1 MKILIKSAKI
11 YQSNSPFHLQQK
23 DLLIENGV
31 ITKIDDSIFDTADE
45 LIEANGLAVSM
56 GWVDMNVQVGDPG
69 FEHHE
74 DLTTALDAAA
84 AGGFTGIGVMP
95 NSYPVVDSKSQ
106 VEYLKNRSLN
116 HAVDVYP
123 IGAMSE
129 KAEGKNITE
138 MYDMHL
144 SGAVAFSD
152 GKQSSSN
159 ANLIKKSLLYTD
171 KFLKRI
177 MVFSEDKSIAQ
188 EGVVNESENTIHL
201 GMKVRPVLAENIEV
215 RRNIELLRYT
225 GGAMH
230 LTGVSSKESVEAI
243 RQAKEDGLNI
253 SADVAISSLVF
264 TDKDYE
270 NFDSAWKVLPILR
283 TEEDVK
289 ALVDGL
295 NDGTIDFVSSHH
307 DPKDIESKDLEFDR
321 AAFGISS
328 IETTFASYVSKGF
341 DLETLVKGLSETTRE
356 VFDMP
361 RQEIKVGEKANITL
375 FSDSLNT
382 EVSKSSMKSKSKS
395 TPFIGQSLTGKV
407 IGVINSNAIL
417 LN

>member
-1 MKILIKSAKI
+1 MKILIKNAKI
-11 YQSNSPFHLQQK
+11 YQSNTPFHLQQK
-23 DLLIENGV
+23 DVLIEKG
-31 ITKIDDSIFDTADE
+31 IISKIDDSISEEVDE
-45 LIEANGLAVSM
+45 LIESDGLSVSM
-56 GWVDMNVQVGDPG
+56 GWIDMNVQVGDPG

-74 DLTTALDAAA
+74 DLNTALNAAA

-106 VEYLKNRSLN
+106 VEYLKNRSLT
-116 HAVDVYP
+116 HPVDVYP

-159 ANLIKKSLLYTD
+159 ANLVKKSLLYTD

-201 GMKVRPVLAENIEV
+201 GMKVRPALAENIEV

-230 LTGVSSKESVEAI
+230 LTGISSKESVEAI

-253 SADVAISSLVF
+253 SADVAISSIVF

-283 TEEDVK
+283 TDEDVN
-289 ALVDGL
+289 ALIVGL

-328 IETTFASYVSKGF
+328 IETAFASYVNKGF
-341 DLETLVKGLSETTRE
+341 DIETFVKGVSETTRE
-356 VFDMP
+356 VFDMTRP
-361 RQEIKVGEKANITL
+361 EIKVGEAANLTL
-375 FSDSLNT
+375 FSDSIET
-382 EVSKSSMKSKSKS
+382 EVSVSSLKSKSKS
-395 TPFIGQSLTGKV
+395 TPFMGQSLKGKV
-407 IGVINSNAIL
+407 LGVINSNSIL

>member
-11 YQSNSPFHLQQK
+11 YQSNSPFHLHQK
-23 DLLIENGV
+23 DLLIEDGV
-31 ITKIDDSIFDTADE
+31 ITKIEDSLSESVDKIV
-45 LIEANGLAVSM
+45 EAEGLSVSM
-56 GWVDMNVQVGDPG
+56 GWIDMNVQVGDPG

-74 DLTTALDAAA
+74 DLITALDAAA

-95 NSYPVVDSKSQ
+95 NSFPVVDSKSQ
-106 VEYLKNRSLN
+106 VEYLKNRSLT
-116 HAVDVYP
+116 HTVDVYP

-188 EGVVNESENTIHL
+188 DGVVNESENTIHL
-201 GMKVRPVLAENIEV
+201 GMKVRPALAENIEV

-230 LTGVSSKESVEAI
+230 LTGISSKESVNAI
-243 RQAKEDGLNI
+243 REAKADGLNI
-253 SADVAISSLVF
+253 SADVAISSIVF

-270 NFDSAWKVLPILR
+270 NFDSLWKVLPILR
-283 TEEDVK
+283 TDDDVE
-289 ALVDGL
+289 ALVAGL

-307 DPKDIESKDLEFDR
+307 DPKDLESKDLEFDR

-328 IETTFASYVSKGF
+328 IETIFPSYLSKGF
-341 DLETLVKGLSETTRE
+341 DIETFVKGLSETSRE
-356 VFDMP
+356 VFDMS
-361 RQEIKVGEKANITL
+361 RYEIKVGEKANLTL
-375 FSDSLNT
+375 FSSDL
-382 EVSKSSMKSKSKS
+382 SSEFSQSNLRSKSKS
-395 TPFIGQSLTGKV
+395 TPFIGQTLKGKV
-407 IGVINSNAIL
+407 IGVVNSGTIL